1 MTDRSVLRE
10 NVKWVH
16 VCLYIYRHMLL
27 PYPYV
32 FYGLSGWRHPYF
44 TVCAQNCTFF
54 WFVAFH
60 LPTLSAVIA
69 GQSDIGTCTYIC
81 TYVHMC
87 ICPKAAPP
95 STGLF
100 ACDHSDVMSQMYTR
114 VNGTNCCWLPAGHSK
129 VA

>member
-1 MTDRSVLRE
+1 MTDHSMLRE

-16 VCLYIYRHMLL
+16 VCLYMYTCFCRTHMYSMAYLVGAIRTSQ
-27 PYPYV
+27 YAHRIV
-32 FYGLSGWRHPYF
+32 H
-44 TVCAQNCTFF
+44 FF